1 MSDRLSSQIDF
12 ILEIDRLKQI
22 VRRGTIAD
30 GSRRENTAEHSWFLA
45 MMVIVLAEHANEPVD
60 MRRSLE
66 LVLVHDIVEIDAGDT
81 FLYDEAG
88 RADKADREARAAVR
102 IFGLLPPDQRQ
113 WMHHTWDEYERSA
126 TAEAR
131 FAHSVD
137 RLAPLLLNH
146 SGGGQPWV
154 EHGITESQVRA
165 ANAHIGDGA
174 VALGRLAD
182 LVIEAAVGS
191 GMIEQR

>member
-66 LVLVHDIVEIDAGDT
+66 LVLVHDIVEI
-81 FLYDEAG
+81 LSL
-88 RADKADREARAAVR
+88 
-102 IFGLLPPDQRQ
+102 I
-113 WMHHTWDEYERSA
+113 
-126 TAEAR
+126 
-131 FAHSVD
+131 
-137 RLAPLLLNH
+137 
-146 SGGGQPWV
+146 
-154 EHGITESQVRA
+154 
-165 ANAHIGDGA
+165 HI
-174 VALGRLAD
+174 
-182 LVIEAAVGS
+182 
-191 GMIEQR
+191 